1 MDFLSKKR
9 KTNEGEVPQYYV
21 EGSHDAIISPSE
33 WQLVQLEMERRRA
46 AGRSNCC
53 SPFSAKLKCGDC
65 GAYFG
70 SKVWHSNSKYKRT
83 VWQCNA
89 KFKGEH
95 KCTTPHLYEQRIQE
109 LFLEA
114 LSSLM
119 ENRDSLID
127 DCRAVMHVLG
137 DCKAID
143 REMEAVRSEM
153 EVTTGLIQ
161 KLIDENATRKMDQN
175 DYRKRYDG
183 YVSRYA
189 ALESRMDSLEKER
202 KEREFK
208 YDIFSGFLF
217 ELGEIHELPLA
228 FDDRLFYQLV
238 DYATVYSDGRVVF
251 TFRNGTEITTGN
263 YN

>member
-1 MDFLSKKR
+1 MSKEAQSHELTYDLIKR
-9 KTNEGEVPQYYV
+9 AVHGDQQAIEAYLLHYDAYINSLVMYDEVGPDSQIHSYID
-21 EGSHDAIISPSE
+21 ED
-33 WQLVQLEMERRRA
+33 
-46 AGRSNCC
+46 
-53 SPFSAKLKCGDC
+53 
-65 GAYFG
+65 
-70 SKVWHSNSKYKRT
+70 KVWHSNSKYKRT

-143 REMEAVRSEM
+143 REMEEVRSEM

-228 FDDRLFYQLV
+228 FDDRLFYQLI

-251 TFRNGTEITTGN
+251 TFRNGTEITTEM
-263 YN
+263 

>member
-1 MDFLSKKR
+1 MGKHALLSASSSHRWLNCPPSARLCEKYED
-9 KTNEGEVPQYYV
+9 TGSEYAQEGT
-21 EGSHDAIISPSE
+21 DA
-33 WQLVQLEMERRRA
+33 
-46 AGRSNCC
+46 
-53 SPFSAKLKCGDC
+53 
-65 GAYFG
+65 
-70 SKVWHSNSKYKRT
+70 HSL
-83 VWQCNA
+83 C
-89 KFKGEH
+89 
-95 KCTTPHLYEQRIQE
+95 
-109 LFLEA
+109 
-114 LSSLM
+114 
-119 ENRDSLID
+119 
-127 DCRAVMHVLG
+127 
-137 DCKAID
+137 D
-143 REMEAVRSEM
+143 REMDEVRNEM

-189 ALESRMDSLEKER
+189 ALESRMDSLEQER

>member
-1 MDFLSKKR
+1 M
-9 KTNEGEVPQYYV
+9 
-21 EGSHDAIISPSE
+21 
-33 WQLVQLEMERRRA
+33 
-46 AGRSNCC
+46 
-53 SPFSAKLKCGDC
+53 
-65 GAYFG
+65 
-70 SKVWHSNSKYKRT
+70 
-83 VWQCNA
+83 
-89 KFKGEH
+89 
-95 KCTTPHLYEQRIQE
+95 
-109 LFLEA
+109 FLEA

-143 REMEAVRSEM
+143 REMEEVRSEM

-189 ALESRMDSLEKER
+189 ALESRMDCLEKKR

-238 DYATVYSDGRVVF
+238 DYATVYSDGRVLF
-251 TFRNGTEITTGN
+251 TFRNGTEITAEM
-263 YN
+263 